1 MLDKEINILGAG
13 LCGSLL
19 SIMMAKQ
26 GYSVTVREKRSDP
39 RKNRGSAGR
48 SINLAMSA
56 KGINA
61 LKYAGIFEQIEPLL
75 MPMKG
80 RMLHFQ
86 DGREELQPYGQYDHE
101 FIYSVSRL
109 RLNHLLIDAA
119 EEIGVEIKFQHSVE
133 SFDKEKNVSFQSNNG
148 GYKLTAKNLLVTDGA
163 GSMMRRSYNG
173 SSPILPQEEIL
184 PHIKNKIDQKFYEI
198 IHTEKF
204 VKSTDSPLE
213 AAKKGKDTSMW
224 LSINSVK
231 NKNSDIVISAGNTG
245 ALLVIAKLNLKMIES
260 IDKPAL
266 SALWPNKKGMSVV
279 LDLGANIECS
289 SKNLLDFS
297 IMGASLYKSLYPNDN
312 PNVALLN
319 IGSEELKGNEIIKE
333 TFQILNE
340 LKSENF
346 NFSGYIEGNQLM
358 NGDVNVIVADG
369 FTGNVALKT
378 AEGTANFI
386 IEELKKTLGGTI
398 IGKISSILNISNLRK
413 FKKRLDPRL
422 YNGAIFIGLDSPV
435 VKSHGGTDYIGFSN
449 SLEVCNRIIKGNL
462 IDKIKN
468 NIS

>member
-1 MLDKEINILGAG
+1 MSNFIKIAVD
-13 LCGSLL
+13 
-19 SIMMAKQ
+19 
-26 GYSVTVREKRSDP
+26 
-39 RKNRGSAGR
+39 
-48 SINLAMSA
+48 AM
-56 KGINA
+56 
-61 LKYAGIFEQIEPLL
+61 
-75 MPMKG
+75 
-80 RMLHFQ
+80 
-86 DGREELQPYGQYDHE
+86 
-101 FIYSVSRL
+101 
-109 RLNHLLIDAA
+109 
-119 EEIGVEIKFQHSVE
+119 
-133 SFDKEKNVSFQSNNG
+133 G
-148 GYKLTAKNLLVTDGA
+148 GD
-163 GSMMRRSYNG
+163 
-173 SSPILPQEEIL
+173 SSPKKVIEGIIHNHNTQKDNFFKIFGNKNEIFKL
-184 PHIKNKIDQKFYEI
+184 IEKKIDKKYYEI
-198 IHTEKF
+198 VHTDNF

-213 AAKKGKDTSMW
+213 AAKRGKDTSMW
-224 LSINSVK
+224 LSIDSVK
-231 NKNSDIVISAGNTG
+231 KKESDIVISAGNTG

-297 IMGASLYKSLYPNDN
+297 IMGASLYKSLYPEDN

-319 IGSEELKGNEIIKE
+319 IGSEELKGNDVIKE

-340 LKSENF
+340 RKSNNF
-346 NFSGYIEGNQLM
+346 NFKGYIEGNELM

-386 IEELKKTLGGTI
+386 TGELKKALGGSI
-398 IGKISSILNISNLRK
+398 IGKISSILNISNLKK

-468 NIS
+468 NI